1 MIETLEPLVKGLCIF
16 VTAMV
21 IFVLAV
27 MVAYLI
33 LNMCNKAD
41 AVSVVRCRDCKHG
54 RPYMH
59 TKEYVS
65 CEVDSE
71 PIDRDSDFFCAD
83 GKRRSGE

>member
-41 AVSVVRCRDCKHG
+41 AVSVVRCRDCIH
-54 RPYMH
+54 R
-59 TKEYVS
+59 KES
-65 CEVDSE
+65 NTLPPRCEVFDWFSKKNDYCSFAE
-71 PIDRDSDFFCAD
+71 RKS
-83 GKRRSGE
+83 K